1 MVCRSIPAA
10 VIAGG
15 PVADLALRTTAIRR
29 GVRLETLTVAWMAVE
44 AVLAIAAGIAA
55 RSVLLTAF
63 GADSLIEL
71 LSGATL
77 LWRLRVEAAGGDDA
91 RVVVVEKRAVWISA
105 ALLVLLCTYVA
116 LTSVAGFVYRIEPQK
131 SWLGIAVSAAA
142 VIVMPWLAARKRAA
156 NRIIQSSALRADIA
170 ESATCAFL
178 AGVTLIGAAIN
189 AVTGLWWVEYLAAVA
204 LLWWLVP
211 EAREALEAARA
222 GTAHAEDD

>member
-1 MVCRSIPAA
+1 M
-10 VIAGG
+10 
-15 PVADLALRTTAIRR
+15 ADLALRTTAIRR